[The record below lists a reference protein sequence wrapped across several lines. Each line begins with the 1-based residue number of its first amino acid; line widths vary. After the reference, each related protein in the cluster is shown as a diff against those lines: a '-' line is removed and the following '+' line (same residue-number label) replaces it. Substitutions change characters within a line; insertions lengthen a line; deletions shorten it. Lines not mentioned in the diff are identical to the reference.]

1 MDKEDVKVGIREIQT
16 SWNAHTN
23 SRETKVNGQKI
34 FIKGGNWIVS
44 DAMLRFTKERYDAE
58 VHFHRDMNLNLIRIW
73 GGSLTERPEFY
84 AACDKYGMLV
94 FQDFWFSGDCNGKWL
109 DPMKKEDQ
117 WTRRQYPDD
126 HSLALTSLADQIKM
140 IRNHPSLAFY
150 CAGNEITP
158 PEDILV
164 AVKDSI
170 LPKLDNTRY
179 LFDYSN
185 TDSMSAN
192 TIGGNGDGPY
202 GVQNINTF
210 WGAKTFPFNS
220 EVGSVG
226 VGDYESMERF
236 LPKENLVAPQYPG
249 KIDSV
254 WDYHKYIGY
263 DQFIEPY
270 GRVKDARDF
279 GLKAQLVNY
288 DQYRGL
294 IEGFSSHMWDWY
306 TGTIIWKT
314 QNPWT
319 ALRGQMYDYY
329 LDPNACLYGLKTA
342 GEQVH
347 IMYNPVTGMVMVEN
361 NGFKTV
367 RDLMLEI
374 TILDME
380 GKANLL
386 TQVFIEIQPTS
397 VKNFI
402 PIKETIETLRKDKG
416 VFLSLRLKDV
426 NKKMVSDNF
435 YWLPNK
441 DEKYIGMQEMKMA
454 AATISARQQEQ
465 GKITVT
471 ISNPANGPVSFF
483 NRISLVNPDTKKRIL
498 PVFYS
503 NNYVSVLP
511 GETKTIALEYTPSAT
526 NARPQVS
533 LQGWNTAEQ
542 LIDIK

>member
-1 MDKEDVKVGIREIQT
+1 MVKNPKLWWPNGYGDQPLYDVQIQFVSKAKVLMDKEDIKMGIREIQT
-16 SWNAHTN
+16 KWNAHTS
-23 SRETKVNGQKI
+23 SRETMVNGQKI

-44 DAMLRFTKERYDAE
+44 DAMLRLTKERYDAE
-58 VHFHRDMNLNLIRIW
+58 VHFHHDMNLNLIRIW

-84 AACDKYGMLV
+84 EACDKYGMLV

-109 DPMKKEDQ
+109 DPMKKDDQ

-126 HSLALTSLADQIKM
+126 HALALASLSDQIKM

-158 PEDILV
+158 PEDILL

-185 TDSMSAN
+185 TDSMSAS
-192 TIGGNGDGPY
+192 TLGGNGDGPY
-202 GVQNINTF
+202 GVQNIHTF
-210 WGAKTFPFNS
+210 WGFKTFPFNS

-226 VGDYESMERF
+226 VGDYESLERF
-236 LPKENLVAPQYPG
+236 IPKENMIAPQFPG
-249 KIDSV
+249 QPDSV
-254 WDYHKYIGY
+254 WEYHKYIGY
-263 DQFIEPY
+263 DQSVAPY
-270 GRVKDARDF
+270 GAVKDIRDF

-306 TGTIIWKT
+306 TGVIIWKT

-342 GEQVH
+342 GESLH

-361 NGFKTV
+361 NGFKTR

-374 TILDME
+374 TTFDME
-380 GKANLL
+380 GKGTLL
-386 TQVFIEIQPTS
+386 TQVFCR
-397 VKNFI
+397 N
-402 PIKETIETLRKDKG
+402 
-416 VFLSLRLKDV
+416 
-426 NKKMVSDNF
+426 
-435 YWLPNK
+435 
-441 DEKYIGMQEMKMA
+441 
-454 AATISARQQEQ
+454 SANL
-465 GKITVT
+465 G
-471 ISNPANGPVSFF
+471 
-483 NRISLVNPDTKKRIL
+483 
-498 PVFYS
+498 
-503 NNYVSVLP
+503 
-511 GETKTIALEYTPSAT
+511 
-526 NARPQVS
+526 
-533 LQGWNTAEQ
+533 
-542 LIDIK
+542 